1 MGWLKNPIYRS
12 QISTLASTKVC
23 WQLHGQGGLLQPYAR
38 DFLWTLLLQLLL
50 QAVPSSNPPD
60 LFASEKKIVNS
71 APANSKTVDS
81 CHANMTQILAY
92 RNAYLYCFMYC
103 GSFFKFIKSG
113 IWFLYMV
120 SFFLF
125 TQGCHL
131 HSFIPFVATYTAPN
145 FTTQGIWYINSK

>member
-1 MGWLKNPIYRS
+1 MGWLDFIYRS
-12 QISTLASTKVC
+12 QTSMLASTKLC
-23 WQLHGQGGLLQPYAR
+23 WQLHGQWGLLQPYTH
-38 DFLWTLLLQLLL
+38 DFLWALLL
-50 QAVPSSNPPD
+50 QAVPSSNPPN
-60 LFASEKKIVNS
+60 LFASEKKNVNS
-71 APANSKTVDS
+71 APANSKTVDA

-92 RNAYLYCFMYC
+92 RNAYPYCFMYC

-113 IWFLYMV
+113 IWFLYIV